1 MRVQRT
7 SQGARRHSALGVAVS
22 IVGLCVSLIAAGCSE
37 KEPVEEKPVAR
48 PVKLLTIGGSD
59 SEPWVE
65 YPGTIK
71 AAQSADMGFEV
82 PGRIIAR
89 KVKEGERVKEGTVL
103 ARLDDRDYVARLD
116 TAKANLRKAQ
126 ADYRRGQSI
135 YAEDPGAISK
145 ERLDG
150 YRRAVEVYEAKLR
163 EAQKAVEDT
172 VLRAPFDGVMAR
184 KLVDDFANVNAKD
197 PVLVFQDDSH
207 LEIQVNI
214 PERDVT
220 GEKRHETDEE
230 VTARLEPEVVVTS
243 LPDRSFPAQV
253 KEITTETDPVT
264 RTFQATLT
272 FDNPKNVAIFP
283 GMTAKVRI
291 KSLRTR
297 RASNRIAIPVNA
309 AVADAKG
316 NAYVWLVDPS
326 SMTVHRRPVELGE
339 LSGSDV
345 GVKSGLSIGDQIAV
359 SGVHQLREGMAVRE
373 FVRQVAQ

>member
-1 MRVQRT
+1 MRVQRR
-7 SQGARRHSALGVAVS
+7 SQRPRRHSALGVAAS
-22 IVGLCVSLIAAGCSE
+22 IVGLCVSLTAAGCSE
-37 KEPVEEKPVAR
+37 KPVEEGPVAR

-59 SEPWVE
+59 SGAWVE

-71 AAQSADMGFEV
+71 AAQTADMGFEV
-82 PGRIIAR
+82 SGRIIVR

-126 ADYRRGQSI
+126 ADYHRGQSI

-150 YRRAVEVYEAKLR
+150 YRRAVEVNEAKLR

-207 LEIQVNI
+207 LEIQINI
-214 PERDVT
+214 PERDVS
-220 GEKRHETDEE
+220 GERHHETNEE
-230 VTARLEPEVVVTS
+230 VTARLEPKVVVTS
-243 LPDRSFPAQV
+243 LPDRSFPARV

-264 RTFQATLT
+264 RTFQATLI
-272 FDNPKNVAIFP
+272 FDNPKNVGVFP

-291 KSLRTR
+291 RALRTR
-297 RASNRIAIPVNA
+297 GASNRIAIPTHA

-326 SMTVHRRPVELGE
+326 SMTVNRRPVELGDM
-339 LSGSDV
+339 SGSDV
-345 GVKSGLSIGDQIAV
+345 EVKSGLTKGDMIAT
-359 SGVHQLREGMAVRE
+359 SGVHKLREGMAVRK

>member
-1 MRVQRT
+1 MRVQRR
-7 SQGARRHSALGVAVS
+7 SQGPRRHSALGVAAS
-22 IVGLCVSLIAAGCSE
+22 IVGLCVSLTAAGCSE
-37 KEPVEEKPVAR
+37 KPVEEGPVAR

-135 YAEDPGAISK
+135 YAEDSGAISK

-220 GEKRHETDEE
+220 GERRHETDEE
-230 VTARLEPEVVVTS
+230 VTARLEPKVVVTS
-243 LPDRSFPAQV
+243 LPDRSFPARV

-264 RTFQATLT
+264 RTFQATLI
-272 FDNPKNVAIFP
+272 FDNPKNVAVFP

-326 SMTVHRRPVELGE
+326 SMTVHRSPVELGE

>member
-1 MRVQRT
+1 M
-7 SQGARRHSALGVAVS
+7 AAS
-22 IVGLCVSLIAAGCSE
+22 IVGLCVSLTAAGCSE
-37 KEPVEEKPVAR
+37 KPVEEGPVAR
-48 PVKLLTIGGSD
+48 PVKLLMIGGSD
-59 SEPWVE
+59 SGAWVE

-82 PGRIIAR
+82 SGRIIVR

-207 LEIQVNI
+207 LEIQINI
-214 PERDVT
+214 PERDVS
-220 GEKRHETDEE
+220 GERHHETNEE
-230 VTARLEPEVVVTS
+230 VTARLEPKVVVTS
-243 LPDRSFPAQV
+243 LPDRSFPARV
-253 KEITTETDPVT
+253 KEVTTETDPVT
-264 RTFQATLT
+264 RTFQATLI
-272 FDNPKNVAIFP
+272 FDNPKNVGVFP

-291 KSLRTR
+291 RALQTR
-297 RASNRIAIPVNA
+297 GASNRIAIPTHA

-326 SMTVHRRPVELGE
+326 SMTVNRRPVELGDM
-339 LSGSDV
+339 SGSDV
-345 GVKSGLSIGDQIAV
+345 EVKSGLTKGDMIAT
-359 SGVHQLREGMAVRE
+359 SGVHKLREGMAVRK

>member
-1 MRVQRT
+1 MRVQRR
-7 SQGARRHSALGVAVS
+7 SQKPRRHSALGVAAS
-22 IVGLCVSLIAAGCSE
+22 IVGLCVSLTAAGCSE
-37 KEPVEEKPVAR
+37 KPVEEGPVAR
-48 PVKLLTIGGSD
+48 PVKLLTIGEWNSGA
-59 SEPWVE
+59 WVE

-103 ARLDDRDYVARLD
+103 ALLDDRDYVARLD

-150 YRRAVEVYEAKLR
+150 YQRAVEVNEAKLR

-220 GEKRHETDEE
+220 GERRHETDEE

-264 RTFQATLT
+264 RTFQATLI
-272 FDNPKNVAIFP
+272 FDNPKKVAVFP

-291 KSLRTR
+291 KSSRTR
-297 RASNRIAIPVNA
+297 EASGRIAIPANA

-326 SMTVHRRPVELGE
+326 SMTVHRRPVELGDM
-339 LSGSDV
+339 SGSDV
-345 GVKSGLSIGDQIAV
+345 EVKSGLSIGDQIAT
-359 SGVHQLREGMAVRE
+359 SGVHKLREGMAVRK

>member
-1 MRVQRT
+1 
-7 SQGARRHSALGVAVS
+7 AAS
-22 IVGLCVSLIAAGCSE
+22 IVGLCVSLTAAGCSE
-37 KEPVEEKPVAR
+37 KPVEEGPVAR
-48 PVKLLTIGGSD
+48 PVKLVTIGGSD
-59 SEPWVE
+59 SVSWVE

-71 AAQSADMGFEV
+71 AAQTADMGFEV

-89 KVKEGERVKEGTVL
+89 PVQEGQRVKKRGVL
-103 ARLDDRDYVARLD
+103 ARLDDRDYVASLD
-116 TAKANLRKAQ
+116 RAKAKLRKAE
-126 ADYRRGQSI
+126 ADYRREQSI
-135 YAEDPGAISK
+135 YDEDPGATSQA
-145 ERLDG
+145 RLDTFSKG
-150 YRRAVEVYEAKLR
+150 VEVAEAELR
-163 EAQKAVEDT
+163 VAQKALDDT

-214 PERDVT
+214 PERDVS
-220 GEKRHETDEE
+220 GERHHETNEE
-230 VTARLEPEVVVTS
+230 VTARLKPEVVVTS

-264 RTFQATLT
+264 RTFQATLI
-272 FDNPKNVAIFP
+272 FDNPKNVAVFP

-291 KSLRTR
+291 KSSRTR
-297 RASNRIAIPVNA
+297 EASDRIAVPTNA

-345 GVKSGLSIGDQIAV
+345 EVKSGLSIGDQIAV
-359 SGVHQLREGMAVRE
+359 SGVHLLREGMAVRQ

>member
-1 MRVQRT
+1 MRVQRR
-7 SQGARRHSALGVAVS
+7 SQRPRRRSALGVAAF
-22 IVGLCVSLIAAGCSE
+22 IVGLCMGLTAAGCSE
-37 KEPVEEKPVAR
+37 KPVEEGPVSR
-48 PVKLLTIGGSD
+48 PVKLLTIGESGS
-59 SEPWVE
+59 EAWVE

-71 AAQSADMGFEV
+71 AAQTADMAFEV
-82 PGRIIAR
+82 PGRIIVR
-89 KVKEGERVKEGTVL
+89 KVNEGERVKKGTVL

-116 TAKANLRKAQ
+116 TAKANLRKAR
-126 ADYRRGQSI
+126 ADYHRGQSI
-135 YAEDPGAISK
+135 YAEDPGAISN

-163 EAQKAVEDT
+163 ESQKAVEDT

-214 PERDVT
+214 PERDVS
-220 GEKRHETDEE
+220 GDRHHETNEE
-230 VTARLEPEVVVTS
+230 VTARLKPEVVVTS
-243 LPDRSFPAQV
+243 LPDRSFPARV
-253 KEITTETDPVT
+253 KEVTAETDPVT
-264 RTFQATLT
+264 RTFQATLI
-272 FDNPKNVAIFP
+272 FDNPKNVAVFP
-283 GMTAKVRI
+283 GMTAKVKIRA
-291 KSLRTR
+291 LQTR
-297 RASNRIAIPVNA
+297 RGSNRIAIPTKA

-326 SMTVHRRPVELGE
+326 SMTVSRRPVELGDM
-339 LSGSDV
+339 SGSDV
-345 GVKSGLSIGDQIAV
+345 EVKSGLSDGDMIAT